1 MNIYN
6 AIHTAIL
13 AHDQQ
18 KRKID
23 NDIYVTHPLEV
34 GMLLA
39 KNGFSDEIIVAGIL
53 HDTIEDT
60 LLKLDSVEIQ
70 FGEVVA
76 SYVNACTEQNKSLP
90 WLQRKL
96 NYLEKMKNAPTE
108 VLFIICADKI
118 SNIKSIY
125 RNQSETMWAKF
136 NAGYEEQKWYYNAVL
151 EALSPISDHVLYTEL
166 DYYIKEVFKI

>member
-6 AIHTAIL
+6 AIHLAIQ

-18 KRKID
+18 KRKVD

-39 KNGFSDEIIVAGIL
+39 KNGFSDEMIVAGVL

-60 LLKLDSVEIQ
+60 LLELESVRNQ
-70 FGEVVA
+70 FGELVA
-76 SYVNACTEQNKSLP
+76 EYVNACTEQNKSLP
-90 WLQRKL
+90 WLDRKL
-96 NYLEKMKNAPTE
+96 AYLKHMETAPIE

-125 RNQSETMWAKF
+125 RNQDDTIWSKF
-136 NAGYEEQKWYYNAVL
+136 NAGYEDQKWYYNAVL
-151 EALSPISDHVLYTEL
+151 RALAPISDHALYMEL
-166 DYYIKEVFKI
+166 DHYIKAVFKV